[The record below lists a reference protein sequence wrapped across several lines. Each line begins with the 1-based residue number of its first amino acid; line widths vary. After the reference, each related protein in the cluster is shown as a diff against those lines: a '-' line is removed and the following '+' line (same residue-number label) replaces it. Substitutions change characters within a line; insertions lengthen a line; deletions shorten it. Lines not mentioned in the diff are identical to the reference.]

1 MAATADVEVEA
12 MLLFPHISLRPGL
25 PQAQEGG
32 RHGGHGGRRGGGP
45 RYCEGSASA
54 ALGLGGDC

>member
-32 RHGGHGGRRGGGP
+32 RHGGHGGRRGGGHVTVKAQ
-45 RYCEGSASA
+45 RRRRWV
-54 ALGLGGDC
+54 